1 MEKTAH
7 PTYAHCPIRHIVDR
21 FGDKWS
27 LLVLYNLHT
36 SGCLRFSE
44 IHRRTADISQKMLT
58 STLRK
63 LEQDGLLSRKVYP
76 EVPPRVEYALTPRG
90 ESLMPHLTALIGWA
104 EENFDAILEDRE
116 RAKDIATAR
125 ACPANQADT
134 CGQPP
139 VVSRRQNV
147 VSRQQ
152 NKDAPTTSNR
162 ETPIRGTGAPQA
174 RQREPIAP
182 PGNAPAKAS
191 AGGNEI
197 GIRHIPSTKKV
208 PSGTFPILPFHRH
221 RLRAVRCRTPDRSP

>member
-116 RAKDIATAR
+116 KI
-125 ACPANQADT
+125 
-134 CGQPP
+134 
-139 VVSRRQNV
+139 
-147 VSRQQ
+147 
-152 NKDAPTTSNR
+152 
-162 ETPIRGTGAPQA
+162 
-174 RQREPIAP
+174 
-182 PGNAPAKAS
+182 
-191 AGGNEI
+191 
-197 GIRHIPSTKKV
+197 
-208 PSGTFPILPFHRH
+208 
-221 RLRAVRCRTPDRSP
+221 

>member
-104 EENFDAILEDRE
+104 EENFDAILED
-116 RAKDIATAR
+116 
-125 ACPANQADT
+125 QADT

-152 NKDAPTTSNR
+152 NKDAPTTSNGKR
-162 ETPIRGTGAPQA
+162 PSAEPGAPQA

>member
-76 EVPPRVEYALTPRG
+76 EVPPRVEYTLTELGYSLKPILDAMWAWG
-90 ESLMPHLTALIGWA
+90 ETY
-104 EENFDAILEDRE
+104 
-116 RAKDIATAR
+116 KQ
-125 ACPANQADT
+125 NQA
-134 CGQPP
+134 
-139 VVSRRQNV
+139 
-147 VSRQQ
+147 
-152 NKDAPTTSNR
+152 
-162 ETPIRGTGAPQA
+162 
-174 RQREPIAP
+174 
-182 PGNAPAKAS
+182 
-191 AGGNEI
+191 
-197 GIRHIPSTKKV
+197 
-208 PSGTFPILPFHRH
+208 
-221 RLRAVRCRTPDRSP
+221 

>member
-36 SGCLRFSE
+36 SG
-44 IHRRTADISQKMLT
+44 TADISQKMLT

-116 RAKDIATAR
+116 REKI
-125 ACPANQADT
+125 
-134 CGQPP
+134 
-139 VVSRRQNV
+139 
-147 VSRQQ
+147 
-152 NKDAPTTSNR
+152 
-162 ETPIRGTGAPQA
+162 
-174 RQREPIAP
+174 
-182 PGNAPAKAS
+182 
-191 AGGNEI
+191 
-197 GIRHIPSTKKV
+197 
-208 PSGTFPILPFHRH
+208 
-221 RLRAVRCRTPDRSP
+221 

>member
-7 PTYAHCPIRHIVDR
+7 TTYAHCPIRHIVDR

-76 EVPPRVEYALTPRG
+76 EVPPRVEYAL
-90 ESLMPHLTALIGWA
+90 MPHLTAFIGWA

-116 RAKDIATAR
+116 REKI
-125 ACPANQADT
+125 
-134 CGQPP
+134 
-139 VVSRRQNV
+139 
-147 VSRQQ
+147 
-152 NKDAPTTSNR
+152 
-162 ETPIRGTGAPQA
+162 
-174 RQREPIAP
+174 
-182 PGNAPAKAS
+182 
-191 AGGNEI
+191 
-197 GIRHIPSTKKV
+197 
-208 PSGTFPILPFHRH
+208 
-221 RLRAVRCRTPDRSP
+221 

>member
-44 IHRRTADISQKMLT
+44 IHHRTADISQKMLT

-90 ESLMPHLTALIGWA
+90 ESS
-104 EENFDAILEDRE
+104 
-116 RAKDIATAR
+116 
-125 ACPANQADT
+125 CPTSQRLSG
-134 CGQPP
+134 GQRKI
-139 VVSRRQNV
+139 S
-147 VSRQQ
+147 
-152 NKDAPTTSNR
+152 
-162 ETPIRGTGAPQA
+162 TPSSKTGNGKRYSDGQG
-174 RQREPIAP
+174 P
-182 PGNAPAKAS
+182 PGKSSEYPRTAPCRQPSAK
-191 AGGNEI
+191 
-197 GIRHIPSTKKV
+197 
-208 PSGTFPILPFHRH
+208 
-221 RLRAVRCRTPDRSP
+221 RCQPTAK